1 VPSTDT
7 TLGPRLATLFADAGV
22 TGYLHVRDIDSGRS
36 AGFQEGDQVTLGSS
50 RKVALL
56 LELIRGI
63 DSGEWDGE
71 ERIKLHA
78 PQPPPIGYGIAQ
90 LRDDVEVSL
99 RDLATM
105 MISVSDNVA
114 TATIAGRVG
123 ADRVNRTLARL
134 GVPEF
139 VFRHPT
145 YDMAAHDPD
154 QPFAVPALG
163 ARATAEAA
171 TLLLSKIWLD
181 EAGSPAACAD
191 IRRILGTQ
199 VFTHRLRSGFPDE
212 VRTAGKTGSWMGWK
226 NEIGVAE
233 FPDGRRYAIA
243 VFTCLLRPPEQLR
256 LTPQDLVI
264 GSAAAAAVEWL
275 RASG

>member
-1 VPSTDT
+1 
-7 TLGPRLATLFADAGV
+7 
-22 TGYLHVRDIDSGRS
+22 VRDIKTGSS
-36 AGFQEGDQVTLGSS
+36 AGFQEGDPVILGSS
-50 RKVALL
+50 RKLALL
-56 LELIRGI
+56 LEVMRGI

-71 ERIKLHA
+71 ERIRLHA

-90 LRDDVEVSL
+90 LRDDIEVSL

-105 MISVSDNVA
+105 MINVSDNVA
-114 TATIAGRVG
+114 TALIAGRVG
-123 ADRVNRTLARL
+123 ADRVNRTLAGL

-145 YDMAAHDPD
+145 YDMARHDPD

-181 EAGSPAACAD
+181 EAGSPAACAE

-233 FPDGRRYAIA
+233 FPDGTRYAIA
-243 VFTCLLRPPEQLR
+243 VFTRLLQPPEQIR

-264 GSAAAAAVEWL
+264 GSAAAVAVEWL
-275 RASG
+275 RSGE